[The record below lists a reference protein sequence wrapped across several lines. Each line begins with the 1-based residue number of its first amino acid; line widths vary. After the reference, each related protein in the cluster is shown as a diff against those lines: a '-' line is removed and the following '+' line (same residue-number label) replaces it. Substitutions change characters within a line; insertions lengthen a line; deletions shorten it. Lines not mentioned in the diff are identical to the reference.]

1 MNENNNYGGRIS
13 MSILAMAVIVYILKT
28 LQHIFIPLTFA
39 IFLSFLFQPINRF
52 LRDKKIPIG
61 VNLLFFVIIILFS
74 FTVVGAVI
82 STSITAFVDDFP
94 KYENAITDMT
104 KDFFTFIDMPFENVT
119 SFLENK
125 VNWFQIAD
133 KISLTRILSTTA
145 GSFIDFFAKLLLTI
159 AFLIFIMLDL
169 EDLNKRFKAILSD
182 DDFHLSEHITKKIT
196 TQINKYIVNKTA
208 ISLATGLLSM
218 FFIAIFGID
227 FVVVSGLLIFI
238 LNFVPNIGS
247 IIASSFPIII
257 CFIQYGLSW
266 QLIAISATLV
276 TIQMLIG
283 NFIEPRVMGK
293 QLQLT
298 PLFVLISL
306 IFWYWVWGPV
316 GMILAAPLTSAITIV
331 LKEVPSFRL
340 FTTLV
345 SYND

>member
-1 MNENNNYGGRIS
+1 MNNNNNGGRIS
-13 MSILAMAVIVYILKT
+13 MSILAMAVIIYILKT

-39 IFLSFLFQPINRF
+39 IFLSFLFQPINSF
-52 LRDKKIPIG
+52 LRKRKIPIG

-82 STSITAFVDDFP
+82 STSITAFVADFP
-94 KYENAITDMT
+94 KYENAITEMT
-104 KDFFTFIDMPFENVT
+104 KSFFTFIVMPFENVT

-145 GSFIDFFAKLLLTI
+145 GSFIDFFVKLLLTI
-159 AFLIFIMLDL
+159 AFLVFIMLDL
-169 EDLNKRFKAILSD
+169 EDLSKRFKAILSD
-182 DDFHLSEHITKKIT
+182 DDFHLSEHITQKMT
-196 TQINKYIVNKTA
+196 VQINKYIVNKTA

-218 FFIAIFGID
+218 IFIAIFGID

-238 LNFVPNIGS
+238 LNFIPNIGS

-316 GMILAAPLTSAITIV
+316 GMILAAPLTSAITII
-331 LKEVPSFRL
+331 LKEIPSFRL